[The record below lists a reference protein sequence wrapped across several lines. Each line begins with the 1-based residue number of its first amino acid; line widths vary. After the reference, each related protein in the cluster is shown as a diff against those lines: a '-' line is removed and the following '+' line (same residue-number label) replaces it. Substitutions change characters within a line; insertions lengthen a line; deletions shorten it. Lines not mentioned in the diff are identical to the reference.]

1 MRLQTY
7 YIIKIVPLQ
16 IDDAVFLRVR
26 QFLYIMAS
34 IKKVKPA
41 SDPTRW
47 KPSAVWWVMQRTL

>member
-26 QFLYIMAS
+26 QFLYTMAS
-34 IKKVKPA
+34 IKKAKSA

-47 KPSAVWWVMQRTL
+47 KPSAVWWVMQRTQ